1 MMQHDGADR
10 TEERGRDSS
19 DRGHVGAPGSLERAS
34 DVGRSPGPLGVL
46 LVTASGEVK
55 QQVLLILRRLD
66 YTKPLG
72 ASRRMQEAQRWIEAL
87 QPDAVLLHVAASDR
101 AVLSLLPTIRDLR
114 SPPVVVV
121 LSEDDTLKQHCRES
135 GAQVF
140 LDMTRPE
147 CGGLPSVLATLWYD
161 RRHPQRPAH
170 NLEHIGPRSI
180 GRVSTQR
187 QNAPG

>member
-10 TEERGRDSS
+10 TQERRKDSS
-19 DRGHVGAPGSLERAS
+19 VRGYVGAPGSVERAS
-34 DVGRSPGPLGVL
+34 DVGRPAGPLGVL

-101 AVLSLLPTIRDLR
+101 AVLSLLPTIRDLP
-114 SPPVVVV
+114 SPPVVG
-121 LSEDDTLKQHCRES
+121 DTLKEHCRES

-147 CGGLPSVLATLWYD
+147 CDGLPSVLATLWYD
-161 RRHPQRPAH
+161 RRHPQRRAQK
-170 NLEHIGPRSI
+170 LEHIGL
-180 GRVSTQR
+180 QW
-187 QNAPG
+187 

>member
-1 MMQHDGADR
+1 MMQHDRADR
-10 TEERGRDSS
+10 TEERRKDSS
-19 DRGHVGAPGSLERAS
+19 VRGYVGAPGSVERAS
-34 DVGRSPGPLGVL
+34 DVGRPAGPLGVL

-121 LSEDDTLKQHCRES
+121 LSEESSDTLKEHCRES

-147 CGGLPSVLATLWYD
+147 CDGLPSVLATLWYD
-161 RRHPQRPAH
+161 RRHPQRRAQ
-170 NLEHIGPRSI
+170 NLEHIGL
-180 GRVSTQR
+180 QW
-187 QNAPG
+187 